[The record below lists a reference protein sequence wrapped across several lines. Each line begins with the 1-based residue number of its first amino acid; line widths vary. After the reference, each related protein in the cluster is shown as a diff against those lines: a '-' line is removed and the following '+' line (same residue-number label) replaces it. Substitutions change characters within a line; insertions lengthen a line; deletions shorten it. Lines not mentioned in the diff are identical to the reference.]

1 MNMDASPIGVFDSG
15 MGGLTVLRALRN
27 QLPGESFLYLGD
39 TARLPYGT
47 KSSTTVQRYALQA
60 ARILVDRGVKA
71 LVVACNTASAVALAS
86 LQQQFAP
93 LPVLGVVEPGAQVAA
108 ATCRGRILVLATE
121 STVNGGA
128 YQRRLLTLRPDL
140 RVFARPCPLLV
151 ALAEEGRHRGPLV
164 TMVLQQY
171 LQGFADLR
179 RSGEPRSG
187 ERGSASGS
195 FDTLLLG
202 CTHFPVFRDA
212 LREVLDE
219 TENPGVA
226 LVDSAET
233 TACALADQLSSGN
246 LTAAPTDIEPTLALM
261 ATDGIDRFR
270 RVGGYFLGERLSAV
284 ELVDL

>member
-1 MNMDASPIGVFDSG
+1 MNTDSSPIGVFDSG

-86 LQQQFAP
+86 LQRQFAP
-93 LPVLGVVEPGAQVAA
+93 LPVLGVVEPGARVAA

-121 STVNGGA
+121 GTVNGGA
-128 YQRRLLTLRPDL
+128 YQRRLLALRPDL

-151 ALAEEGRHRGPLV
+151 ALAEEGRHQGPLV
-164 TMVLQQY
+164 TLALQHY
-171 LQGFADLR
+171 LQGFAGLR
-179 RSGEPRSG
+179 PFE
-187 ERGSASGS
+187 ERLSAVGS

-212 LREVLDE
+212 LRDVLDE

-233 TACALADQLSSGN
+233 TAHALADQLKSGK
-246 LTAAPTDIEPTLALM
+246 LAAASADIEPRLALM

-270 RVGGYFLGERLSAV
+270 RVGGYFLGEPPGAV